1 MSDDPTPLTTCY
13 ELVKNENF
21 VNQFPNLYFSIGA
34 SDKGDDPKRIK
45 GFVDYFNKNPN
56 LTKAN
61 VREHPPARAHLVDG
75 QPASASRLRK
85 AFADEEWET
94 FKKLLPN
101 ESFYDD
107 VVQILNNQGVGRVN
121 ENFLLAVPQSFLVEG
136 KEQIAAKTELIKE
149 EVADEQEA
157 AVRERIAMLMK
168 NVLSEV
174 GLDLLDFSD
183 DGEKIKDGILGTLID
198 SVTDQLVGAEE
209 ELQDGKK
216 EISEMSMAAGNVG
229 GFGAPIHPV
238 VGEEDE

>member
-1 MSDDPTPLTTCY
+1 
-13 ELVKNENF
+13 
-21 VNQFPNLYFSIGA
+21 
-34 SDKGDDPKRIK
+34 
-45 GFVDYFNKNPN
+45 
-56 LTKAN
+56 
-61 VREHPPARAHLVDG
+61 
-75 QPASASRLRK
+75 
-85 AFADEEWET
+85 
-94 FKKLLPN
+94 
-101 ESFYDD
+101 
-107 VVQILNNQGVGRVN
+107 
-121 ENFLLAVPQSFLVEG
+121 
-136 KEQIAAKTELIKE
+136 
-149 EVADEQEA
+149 
-157 AVRERIAMLMK
+157 MLMK